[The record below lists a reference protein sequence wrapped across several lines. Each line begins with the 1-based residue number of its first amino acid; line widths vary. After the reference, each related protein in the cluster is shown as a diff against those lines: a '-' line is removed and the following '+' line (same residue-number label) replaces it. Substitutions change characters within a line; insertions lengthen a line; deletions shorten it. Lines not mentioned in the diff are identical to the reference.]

1 MGITPKILI
10 KLGVHGGNHIVFLMD
25 LDGAIVDHDFSS
37 SHGSGG
43 YGSWSSSGGAGSQA
57 EAAAT
62 TKKDVWVCSV
72 CNKKRGNLILCD
84 SCVSRCPMVGIL
96 WDIYPTI

>member
-1 MGITPKILI
+1 MISVRPMAQ
-10 KLGVHGGNHIVFLMD
+10 VAMAA
-25 LDGAIVDHDFSS
+25 GAVLE
-37 SHGSGG
+37 
-43 YGSWSSSGGAGSQA
+43 GAGSQA

-72 CNKKRGNLILCD
+72 CNKKRGSLILCD

-96 WDIYPTI
+96 WDIYPTSLQLQDVYITKNWQQGGTYGGTYSRYQ